1 MEIKTFADTLMVAL
15 VGIAVVFFG
24 LVILIMLIKAMS
36 ALTGNMGKKK
46 EAVSEPA
53 AAPVA
58 AAPVA
63 AVPVAAP
70 AVIES
75 LIKPDTKI
83 KSAKIDPETIAV
95 LTAAIAA
102 TRGEGYPFKIK
113 RIVRVNKG

>member
-1 MEIKTFADTLMVAL
+1 MEIKSFADTLMVAI
-15 VGIAVVFFG
+15 VGMAVVFFG
-24 LVILIMLIKAMS
+24 LVVLIMLIKAMS
-36 ALTGNMGKKK
+36 TLTGNMGKKTNT
-46 EAVSEPA
+46 ASAPV

-63 AVPVAAP
+63 AA
-70 AVIES
+70 IES
-75 LIKPDTKI
+75 VIKPEMKI

-113 RIVRVNKG
+113 RIVRMNKG

>member
-1 MEIKTFADTLMVAL
+1 MEIKTFGDTLMVAL

-46 EAVSEPA
+46 EAVSAPA

-58 AAPVA
+58 AAP
-63 AVPVAAP
+63 AAP
-70 AVIES
+70 AVTES

>member
-46 EAVSEPA
+46 EAVPAPAVAPVAVVPA
-53 AAPVA
+53 AAP
-58 AAPVA
+58 
-63 AVPVAAP
+63 AVV
-70 AVIES
+70 ES